1 MDKLLPNN
9 IEAECGVL
17 GSIIIDP
24 EAIVQVADFL
34 RPDDFYRDS
43 HRIIFE
49 VVERCYEQGEPADFI
64 TICDEL
70 ERRQKLEY
78 IGGASYITSLINNVP
93 TSGNVEYY
101 GRIVERTSIL
111 RRLIWTASRISA
123 LAYKEEVTTDEAIQE
138 SQALVYD
145 IAQRR
150 KVDRLT
156 SHREGLSQYMETLSD
171 LCDRH
176 DEGVSKLTGI
186 PTGFGKLDTMTGG
199 LQRGDLVVLAARP
212 SVGKSSLALN
222 IAKSVIGAGYNAL
235 FFSLEMS
242 REQLWQR
249 LLAESTGI
257 DQARLRIGNIHHEL
271 IQMGTARYDGE
282 WPLIAER
289 VGELVGT
296 SGTLFVDD
304 STGLTPLDMRT
315 RAQKVQAQNGLD
327 LIIVDYL
334 QLAKATRGSKNGG
347 YENRVQEISSIT
359 KDLKALARD
368 LNVPVLALAQL
379 SRAAE
384 GIEPQLHH
392 LKESGSIEEDS
403 DVVGLMWL
411 TDAAQTIRL
420 TPREDAQEGHTYPVE
435 CKIAKQRKGPVGP
448 VPLRFVPWVTRF
460 EER

>member
-1 MDKLLPNN
+1 MDKLLPQN

-49 VVERCYEQGEPADFI
+49 VVERCYERGEPADFI

-70 ERRQKLEY
+70 ERRNKLEY
-78 IGGASYITSLINNVP
+78 IGGASYITSLINEVP
-93 TSGNVEYY
+93 TSGNIEYY

-111 RRLIWTASRISA
+111 RHLIEAAGKIARLAAGS
-123 LAYKEEVTTDEAIQE
+123 EVSTEEAIE
-138 SQALVYD
+138 KSQTLLYD
-145 IAQRR
+145 ISQRR

-171 LCDRH
+171 LCERRE
-176 DEGVSKLTGI
+176 EGITITGV
-186 PTGFGKLDTMTGG
+186 PTGFSKMDMMTGG
-199 LQRGDLVVLAARP
+199 LQRGDLIVYAARP

-222 IAKSVIGAGYNAL
+222 IAKNVIQAGYNGL

-249 LLAESTGI
+249 LLAEATGI
-257 DQARLRIGNIHHEL
+257 DQARMRIGNIHSEL

-304 STGLTPLDMRT
+304 SSNLTPLDMRT

-420 TPREDAQEGHTYPVE
+420 TPRSEGQESLTYPVE

>member
-1 MDKLLPNN
+1 MDRLLPHN

-34 RPDDFYRDS
+34 RPDDFYRDA

-49 VVERCYEQGEPADFI
+49 VVERCYERGEPADFI

-70 ERRQKLEY
+70 ERHQKLEY
-78 IGGASYITSLINNVP
+78 IGGASYITSLINEVP

-111 RRLIWTASRISA
+111 RQLIWTASRISA
-123 LAYKEEVTTDEAIQE
+123 LAYKEEVTTEEAIQE

-150 KVDRLT
+150 KIDRLT
-156 SHREGLSQYMETLSD
+156 SHREGLSQYMNTLSE
-171 LCDRH
+171 LCDRRE
-176 DEGVSKLTGI
+176 EGITITGV
-186 PTGFGKLDTMTGG
+186 PTGFSKMDTMTGG
-199 LQRGDLVVLAARP
+199 LQRGDLIVYAARP

-222 IAKSVIGAGYNAL
+222 IAKNVIQAGYNGL

-249 LLAESTGI
+249 LLAEATGI
-257 DQARLRIGNIHHEL
+257 DQARMRIGNIYTEV
-271 IQMGTARYDGE
+271 IQMGMARYDGE

-304 STGLTPLDMRT
+304 STRLTPLDMRT

-334 QLAKATRGSKNGG
+334 QLAKAIRGSKNGG
-347 YENRVQEISSIT
+347 YENRVQEIASIT
-359 KDLKALARD
+359 MDLKALARD

-392 LKESGSIEEDS
+392 LKESGSIEQDS
-403 DVVGLMWL
+403 DVVFLMWL

-420 TPREDAQEGHTYPVE
+420 TPRSEGQEGHTYPVE
-435 CKIAKQRKGPVGP
+435 CKIAKQRKGPVGL
-448 VPLRFVPWVTRF
+448 VPMRFVPWVTRF

>member
-1 MDKLLPNN
+1 MDKLLPQN

-49 VVERCYEQGEPADFI
+49 VVERCYERGEPADFI

-70 ERRQKLEY
+70 ERSNKLEY
-78 IGGASYITSLINNVP
+78 IGGASYITSLINEVP

-111 RRLIWTASRISA
+111 RHLIEAAGKIARLASDN
-123 LAYKEEVTTDEAIQE
+123 EVATEEAIE
-138 SQALVYD
+138 KSQTLLYD

-156 SHREGLSQYMETLSD
+156 SHREGLSEYMETLSD
-171 LCDRH
+171 LCDRRE
-176 DEGVSKLTGI
+176 EGITITGI
-186 PTGFGKLDTMTGG
+186 PTGFSKMDTMTGG
-199 LQRGDLVVLAARP
+199 LQRGDLVVYAARP

-222 IAKSVIGAGYNAL
+222 IAKNVIQAGYNAL

-242 REQLWQR
+242 KEQLWQR
-249 LLAESTGI
+249 LLAEATGI
-257 DQARLRIGNIHHEL
+257 DQARMRIGNIYHET
-271 IQMGTARYDGE
+271 IQMGTTCYDGE
-282 WPLIAER
+282 WPLIVECL
-289 VGELVGT
+289 GKLVGT
-296 SGTLFVDD
+296 TGTLIADD
-304 STGLTPLDMRT
+304 SSSLTPLDMRT
-315 RAQKVQAQNGLD
+315 RAQKVRAQVGLD

-334 QLAKATRGSKNGG
+334 QLTKTTHGSRNGG

-411 TDAAQTIRL
+411 TSAAQTIRL
-420 TPREDAQEGHTYPVE
+420 IPRSEGQEGHTYPVE